1 MYLDQVYSVIRVL
14 LMIHWNWTLNF
25 ICFSAHLKLFK
36 NKGHYV
42 NFTKILIACNKV
54 QAILWIHYGLFAAV
68 FYTQFLKS
76 QQILFDSK

>member
-1 MYLDQVYSVIRVL
+1 
-14 LMIHWNWTLNF
+14 MIHWNWTLNF

-42 NFTKILIACNKV
+42 NFTKFTNFTKIHIACNKV